1 MVINFVSTDCSI
13 QEGINC
19 LETDTFAEV
28 EERLYQKYDE
38 FRDTNNSFTFN
49 GRTILR
55 FKNLKENNIKNGDK
69 VILLKIE

>member
-1 MVINFVSTDCSI
+1 MVINFISTDSSI

-38 FRDTNNSFTFN
+38 FRNTNNSFAIK

-55 FKNLKENNIKNGDK
+55 FKTLKDNNIKNGDK
-69 VILLKIE
+69 ILLLKIE